1 MNNTT
6 DNVFSI
12 KDLENISGVK
22 AHTIRIWE
30 KRYNL
35 LQPKRSKTNIRH
47 YDLNNLQKLLNISFL
62 NNNGFKISKIAAL
75 DESQLAPKTRELAF
89 MGKSDSQAV
98 VAFKLAML
106 NFDQSLFYNTYNS
119 LLEEKTFQE
128 IFYDVFL
135 PLLYDLGMLWQTNT
149 ISSSHE
155 HFLTVHIKQKILIHI
170 ERLQSIDPRPSN
182 KTFVLFLPENETH
195 DLGLLFINYE
205 ILSLGYNTIFLG
217 ENIPLDNLK
226 YINKLYDD
234 ITYISYFT
242 VKPCDNDVK
251 DYLKIFS
258 NKYLKN
264 TNKKAKLIGHRTRNI
279 DPKKIP
285 DPIKIYSKIED
296 LVKDL

>member
-1 MNNTT
+1 MDTT
-6 DNVFSI
+6 ENVFSI

-35 LQPKRSKTNIRH
+35 LQPKRTETNIRH
-47 YDLNNLQKLLNISFL
+47 YDLHNLQKLLNISFL

-75 DESQLAPKTRELAF
+75 DESELVPKTRELAF
-89 MGKSDSQAV
+89 LGKSDSQAII
-98 VAFKLAML
+98 AFKLAML
-106 NFDQSLFYNTYNS
+106 NFDQTLFYNTYNG
-119 LLEEKTFQE
+119 LLEEKTFRQ

-135 PLLYDLGMLWQTNT
+135 PLLYDLGMLWQTNSIT
-149 ISSSHE
+149 SSHE
-155 HFLTVHIKQKILIHI
+155 HFLTVNIKQKILIHI
-170 ERLQSIDPRPSN
+170 ERLQSIDPRPSD

-205 ILSLGYNTIFLG
+205 ILNLGYHTIFLG

-226 YINKLYDD
+226 HINKLYDD

-242 VKPCDNDVK
+242 VKPSENSIQK
-251 DYLKIFS
+251 YFKKFS
-258 NKYLKN
+258 KHYLKN
-264 TNKKAKLIGHRTRNI
+264 SNKKAKLIGYKTRNI
-279 DPKKIP
+279 NPNKIP
-285 DPIKIYSKIED
+285 NQIKLYSKIED

>member
-1 MNNTT
+1 MDTT
-6 DNVFSI
+6 ENVFSI

-35 LQPKRSKTNIRH
+35 LQPKRTETNIRH
-47 YDLNNLQKLLNISFL
+47 YDLHNLQKLLNISFL

-75 DESQLAPKTRELAF
+75 DESELVPKTRELAF
-89 MGKSDSQAV
+89 LGKSDSQAII
-98 VAFKLAML
+98 AFKLAML
-106 NFDQSLFYNTYNS
+106 NFDQTLFYNTYNG
-119 LLEEKTFQE
+119 LLEEKTFRQ

-135 PLLYDLGMLWQTNT
+135 PLLYDLGMLWQTNSIT
-149 ISSSHE
+149 SSHE

-170 ERLQSIDPRPSN
+170 ERLQSIDPRPSD

-205 ILSLGYNTIFLG
+205 ILNLGYHTIFLG

-226 YINKLYDD
+226 HINKLYDD

-242 VKPCDNDVK
+242 VKPSENS
-251 DYLKIFS
+251 IQ
-258 NKYLKN
+258 KYLKKFSKHYLKN
-264 TNKKAKLIGHRTRNI
+264 SNKKAKLIGYKTRNI
-279 DPKKIP
+279 NPNKIP
-285 DPIKIYSKIED
+285 NQIKLYSKIED

>member
-1 MNNTT
+1 MDTT
-6 DNVFSI
+6 ENVFSI

-35 LQPKRSKTNIRH
+35 LQPKRTETNIRH
-47 YDLNNLQKLLNISFL
+47 YDLHNLQKLLNISFL

-75 DESQLAPKTRELAF
+75 DESELAPKTRELAF
-89 MGKSDSQAV
+89 LGKSDSQAII
-98 VAFKLAML
+98 AFKLAML
-106 NFDQSLFYNTYNS
+106 NFDQTLFYNTYNG
-119 LLEEKTFQE
+119 LLEEKTFRQ

-135 PLLYDLGMLWQTNT
+135 PLLYDLGMLWQTNSIT
-149 ISSSHE
+149 SSHE

-170 ERLQSIDPRPSN
+170 ERLQSIDPRPSD

-205 ILSLGYNTIFLG
+205 ILNLGYHTIFLG

-226 YINKLYDD
+226 HINKLYDD

-242 VKPCDNDVK
+242 VKPSENSIQK
-251 DYLKIFS
+251 YFKKFS
-258 NKYLKN
+258 KNYLKN
-264 TNKKAKLIGHRTRNI
+264 SNKKAKLIGYKTRNI
-279 DPKKIP
+279 NPNKIP
-285 DPIKIYSKIED
+285 NQIKLYSKIED